1 MLPAFSTTTVSCTVA
16 PANETVAARVNR
28 FAKVKTQQIA
38 WATLLINVV
47 VIMQGAVVRVT
58 GSGAGCGRDW
68 PRCQGELLPLTHG
81 LATWIEYSHR
91 ALSGVALLLGVWLL
105 FRAMRLRHIMP
116 GFMRMAALS
125 IVFLLVEALIGA
137 GTVLAGLTG
146 DNVSTARGLLVAFHL
161 LNSLALMGVLALA
174 TLYSR
179 PGQPWPPAWQGKT
192 GLKLLMG
199 LGLLGMLV
207 LMFSGGI
214 AAMGNTMFPPQ
225 SLQAGLA
232 EDFSAQSHPLIRLR
246 LLHPF
251 IAIAVGGWLWLT
263 LGWTSLTRPVAQAR
277 RFRKLLVWVYGL
289 QLIVGATNLA
299 LLGPVLL
306 QLLHLG
312 LALLAFM
319 LWTLVTWTTLNS
331 PLPAKAGSPG
341 QWLPLR

>member
-1 MLPAFSTTTVSCTVA
+1 MLPAFSTTTVSCKVA
-16 PANETVAARVNR
+16 PANETVAARVNH
-28 FAKVKTQQIA
+28 FTKVKPHRIA
-38 WATLLINVV
+38 WAALIINAV
-47 VIMQGAVVRVT
+47 VILQGAVVRLT

-81 LATWIEYSHR
+81 LSTWIEYSHR
-91 ALSGVALLLGVWLL
+91 ALSGLALLLGVWLL
-105 FRAMRLRHIMP
+105 FKAAGLRRNMP
-116 GFMRMAALS
+116 GFAFMAALS
-125 IVFLLVEALIGA
+125 MAFLLVEALIGA
-137 GTVLAGLTG
+137 GTVLSGLTG
-146 DNVSTARGLLVAFHL
+146 DNVSIERGLLVAFHL
-161 LNSLALMGVLALA
+161 LNSLALTGVLAL
-174 TLYSR
+174 TILYSY
-179 PGQPWPPAWQGKT
+179 PGRPWPPPWQGRT
-192 GLKLLMG
+192 SQNWLMG
-199 LGLLGMLV
+199 LGLAGMLL

-225 SLQAGLA
+225 SLQAGLV

-263 LGWTSLTRPVAQAR
+263 LGWTSLTRPVAQAS
-277 RFRKLLVWVYGL
+277 RFRRLLVGVYAL
-289 QLIVGATNLA
+289 QLLVGTANLA

-331 PLPAKAGSPG
+331 PLPAKAGTPG

>member
-1 MLPAFSTTTVSCTVA
+1 MA
-16 PANETVAARVNR
+16 ERVNR
-28 FAKVKTQQIA
+28 FTKVNPHRIA
-38 WATLLINVV
+38 WAALIINAV
-47 VIMQGAVVRVT
+47 VILQGAVVRVT

-81 LATWIEYSHR
+81 LATWIEFSHR
-91 ALSGVALLLGVWLL
+91 ALSGLALLLGVWLL
-105 FRAMRLRHIMP
+105 FRAMRLRHTMP

-161 LNSLALMGVLALA
+161 LNSLGLMGVLALA

-179 PGQPWPPAWQGKT
+179 PGQPWPSAWKGKT

-225 SLQAGLA
+225 SLQAGLV

-263 LGWTSLTRPVAQAR
+263 LGWTSLTRPVAQAS
-277 RFRKLLVWVYGL
+277 RFRKMLVWVFGL

-331 PLPAKAGSPG
+331 PLPAKAGTTG

>member
-1 MLPAFSTTTVSCTVA
+1 
-16 PANETVAARVNR
+16 
-28 FAKVKTQQIA
+28 
-38 WATLLINVV
+38 
-47 VIMQGAVVRVT
+47 MQGAVVRVT

-81 LATWIEYSHR
+81 LATWIEFSHR
-91 ALSGVALLLGVWLL
+91 ALSGLTLLLGVWLL
-105 FRAMRLRHIMP
+105 FRAMRLRHTMP

-161 LNSLALMGVLALA
+161 LNSLGLMGVLALA

-179 PGQPWPPAWQGKT
+179 PGQPWPSAWKGKT

-225 SLQAGLA
+225 SLQAGLV

-263 LGWTSLTRPVAQAR
+263 LGWTSLTRPVAQAS
-277 RFRKLLVWVYGL
+277 RFRKMLVWVFGL

>member
-1 MLPAFSTTTVSCTVA
+1 MA
-16 PANETVAARVNR
+16 ERVNR
-28 FAKVKTQQIA
+28 FTKVKPHRIA
-38 WATLLINVV
+38 WAALIINAV
-47 VIMQGAVVRVT
+47 VILQGAVVRVT

-68 PRCQGELLPLTHG
+68 PRCQGEVLPLSHG

-91 ALSGVALLLGVWLL
+91 ALSGLALLLGVWLL
-105 FRAMRLRHIMP
+105 FKAAGLRHTMP

-125 IVFLLVEALIGA
+125 MAFLLVEALIGA
-137 GTVLAGLTG
+137 GTVLSGLTG

-161 LNSLALMGVLALA
+161 LNSLGLMGVLALT
-174 TLYSR
+174 TLYSY
-179 PGQPWPPAWQGKT
+179 PGRPWPPPWQGRTSQKW
-192 GLKLLMG
+192 LMG
-199 LGLLGMLV
+199 LGLAGMLL

-214 AAMGNTMFPPQ
+214 AAMGNTMFPPE

-232 EDFSAQSHPLIRLR
+232 EDFSAQAHPLIRLR
-246 LLHPF
+246 ILHPF
-251 IAIAVGGWLWLT
+251 LAIGVGLFLWLAFA
-263 LGWTSLTRPVAQAR
+263 WTGLMYPVAQAR

-331 PLPAKAGSPG
+331 PLPAKAGTPRA
-341 QWLPLR
+341 LVTPEVDKHYE

>member
-1 MLPAFSTTTVSCTVA
+1 MA
-16 PANETVAARVNR
+16 ERVNR
-28 FAKVKTQQIA
+28 FTKVKPHRIA
-38 WATLLINVV
+38 WAALIINAV
-47 VIMQGAVVRVT
+47 VILQGAVVRVT

-68 PRCQGELLPLTHG
+68 PRCQGEVLPLSHG
-81 LATWIEYSHR
+81 LATWIEFSHR
-91 ALSGVALLLGVWLL
+91 ALSGVALLTALWLL
-105 FRAMRLRHIMP
+105 LTAMKRRRNMP
-116 GFMRMAALS
+116 GFAFMAALS
-125 IVFLLVEALIGA
+125 MVFLLVEALIGA

-146 DNVSTARGLLVAFHL
+146 DNVSTTRGLLVAFHL
-161 LNSLALMGVLALA
+161 LNSLGLMGVLALT
-174 TLYSR
+174 TLYSY
-179 PGQPWPPAWQGKT
+179 PGRPWPPPWQGRTSQKW
-192 GLKLLMG
+192 LMG
-199 LGLLGMLV
+199 LGLAGMLL

-214 AAMGNTMFPPQ
+214 AAMGNTMFPPE
-225 SLQAGLA
+225 SLQAGLV

-263 LGWTSLTRPVAQAR
+263 LGWTSLTRPVAQAS
-277 RFRKLLVWVYGL
+277 RFRKMLVWVFGL

-331 PLPAKAGSPG
+331 PLPAKAGTPG

>member
-1 MLPAFSTTTVSCTVA
+1 MLPAFSTTTVSCKVA
-16 PANETVAARVNR
+16 PANETLATHVNR

-38 WATLLINVV
+38 WAALIINAV
-47 VIMQGAVVRVT
+47 VILQGAVVRVT

-81 LATWIEYSHR
+81 LATWIEFSHR
-91 ALSGVALLLGVWLL
+91 ALSGLALLPGVWLL
-105 FRAMRLRHIMP
+105 FRAMRLRHTMP

-214 AAMGNTMFPPQ
+214 AAMGNTMFPPE
-225 SLQAGLA
+225 SLQAGLV

-263 LGWTSLTRPVAQAR
+263 LGWTSLTCPVAQAS

-289 QLIVGATNLA
+289 QLIAGATNLA
-299 LLGPVLL
+299 LPGPVLL

-331 PLPAKAGSPG
+331 PLPAKAGTPG